1 MATGDQSRGFC
12 KHSDHPWTK
21 YDNVI
26 PTIPLSWSIYIVY
39 SNNLSVLLLAVDIGD
54 FRRQRST
61 RFHETKVII
70 MPNSLILMSSTS
82 FDEYLNAGTT
92 CTKFG
97 QNG

>member
-39 SNNLSVLLLAVDIGD
+39 NNNLSVLYVSIKLGVRRWCTLSRGMEGTVNAPVGLLVGCSAP
-54 FRRQRST
+54 S
-61 RFHETKVII
+61 
-70 MPNSLILMSSTS
+70 
-82 FDEYLNAGTT
+82 
-92 CTKFG
+92 
-97 QNG
+97 